1 MLKFHIGFERRAG
14 MTRTECHD
22 HLRGVHAP
30 LVAGVPEFTR
40 YVLRYVQNYA
50 ISGPHEP
57 ASGFVPDGAAQLSFA
72 SAEDFVAAYSEP
84 KYLADVRPD
93 EANFTNTARYVATF
107 TREEVLL
114 EGAGSV
120 KLIRFLKGGP
130 GPYGDVARSA
140 WRAGLSDVLAAN
152 REAGA
157 LVTRIVQNWSIP
169 ASDNPFPL
177 AEQFEGVDELW
188 FRDTPDALRYLSME
202 RTLLAPV
209 AELMDLSASV
219 QLLVREGVMPGY
231 GG

>member
-14 MTRTECHD
+14 MTRAECHD

-30 LVAGVPEFTR
+30 LVASVPEFTR
-40 YVLRYVQNYA
+40 HVRRYVQNYA
-50 ISGPHEP
+50 IAGPHEP
-57 ASGFVPDGAAQLSFA
+57 AAGFVPDGAAQLCFD

-93 EANFTNTARYVATF
+93 EANFTNPARYVATF

-120 KLIRFLKGGP
+120 KLIRFLKGRAGV
-130 GPYGDVARSA
+130 DTAAARKA
-140 WRAGLSDVLAAN
+140 WRAGLQDVLAAN
-152 REAGA
+152 REAGG
-157 LVTRIVQNWSIP
+157 LVTRFVQNWSIP
-169 ASDNPFPL
+169 ASENPFPL
-177 AEQFEGVDELW
+177 AEHFEGVDELW
-188 FRDTPDALRYLSME
+188 FRDTPDAQRYLSME
-202 RTLLAPV
+202 RTLLAPISG
-209 AELMDLSASV
+209 LMDLAASV